1 MILRHIKDSWNYDVE
16 VGALEGLLEDQSL
29 VITIPAS
36 FDPAA
41 RDATLEAAHSIGLR
55 NVLLLEEPQSALY
68 SWIESQGDNWRDNL
82 EVGRSILVC
91 DIGGGTT
98 DFSLMKTVDE
108 EGSLGFKRIAV
119 GNHILL
125 GGDNMDLALSHILKA
140 KLKESGQTP
149 DDKQFSSLQAQA
161 REAKELILAEIKMR

>member
-1 MILRHIKDSWNYDVE
+1 M
-16 VGALEGLLEDQSL
+16 LEDQSL

-41 RDATLEAAHSIGLR
+41 RDATLEAARSIGLQ

-68 SWIESQGDNWRDNL
+68 SWIESQGDNWRDSL

-108 EGSLGFKRIAV
+108 EGTLGFKRIAV

-125 GGDNMDLALSHILKA
+125 GGDNMDLALSHIRA
-140 KLKESGQTP
+140 KLKES
-149 DDKQFSSLQAQA
+149 DRLHDKQFLLYKLRLVKPRANLGWRSRGS
-161 REAKELILAEIKMR
+161 